1 VVAVIVSACV
11 LGSAAIV
18 SAEEDAAK
26 LKRLRGRIQ
35 TLQTQLNKTVHKRDS
50 EREEVRQLENR
61 IGSRIRTLRQLDARL
76 KDEAK
81 RLRDLQAQRAAAQ
94 NDLGYQTK
102 GLEAQVQAAYAMG
115 RDSYFKLLLNQDD
128 PASVSR
134 MLVYYRYLNK
144 ARVRHIDN
152 IKAGLVKLRQVE
164 DQITRRTRELE
175 ALRTTQVEQK
185 QALGVS
191 RTRRTQVLASLN
203 RQVRDQTE
211 EIARLRRDE
220 SRLERL
226 LEQLQ
231 EYLADAPV
239 VPALKAH
246 FRENKGKLPLPARGK
261 ILARYGALKSFG
273 KLRWKGVFLA
283 GRIGQ
288 DVISVAHGRVAFADW
303 LRGFGLLL
311 ILEHGDGYMTLYGHN
326 QSLYA
331 QVGDWV
337 QPGQVVA
344 SMGNTG
350 DAPQAGVYFEI
361 RQRGQPRDPLKW
373 CRVQ

>member
-1 VVAVIVSACV
+1 MSADD
-11 LGSAAIV
+11 
-18 SAEEDAAK
+18 EAAK

-35 TLQTQLNKTVHKRDS
+35 TLQTELNRTVHKRDS
-50 EREEVRQLENR
+50 EREEIRQLENR
-61 IGSRIRTLRQLDARL
+61 IASRIRTLRQLEARL
-76 KDEAK
+76 KIEAK
-81 RLRDLQAQRAAAQ
+81 RLRALQEQQTAAQ
-94 NDLGYQTK
+94 NDLGHQTK
-102 GLEAQVQAAYAMG
+102 GLEAQVRAAYVMG
-115 RDSYFKLLLNQDD
+115 RDSYFKLLLNQND
-128 PASVSR
+128 PAAVSR
-134 MLVYYRYLNK
+134 MLVYYRYFNE
-144 ARVRHIDN
+144 ARVQQIDS
-152 IKAGLVKLRQVE
+152 IKAGLVKLQQVE
-164 DQITRRTRELE
+164 GQITKRTRELA
-175 ALRTTQVEQK
+175 ALRTAQLEQR
-185 QALGVS
+185 QALEVS
-191 RTRRTQVLASLN
+191 RTRRTQVLASLD

-220 SRLERL
+220 RRLERL

-231 EYLADAPV
+231 EYLTDAPA
-239 VPALKAH
+239 VPAPKAR
-246 FRENKGKLPLPARGK
+246 FRENKGKLPLPAKGK
-261 ILARYGALKSFG
+261 ILARFGAAKSVG

-337 QPGQVVA
+337 QAGQVVA

-361 RQRGQPRDPLKW
+361 RQRGRPRDPLKW

>member
-1 VVAVIVSACV
+1 MSADD
-11 LGSAAIV
+11 
-18 SAEEDAAK
+18 EAAK

-35 TLQTQLNKTVHKRDS
+35 TLQTELNKIVHKRDS
-50 EREEVRQLENR
+50 EREEIRQLENR
-61 IGSRIRTLRQLDARL
+61 IGSRIRNLKQLGAGL
-76 KDEAK
+76 KIEAK
-81 RLRDLQAQRAAAQ
+81 RLRDLQGQRTTAQD
-94 NDLGYQTK
+94 DLGNQTK
-102 GLEAQVQAAYAMG
+102 GLEAQVRAAYAMG
-115 RDSYFKLLLNQDD
+115 RDSYFKLLLNQHD
-128 PASVSR
+128 PATVSR
-134 MLVYYRYLNK
+134 MLVYYRYLNE
-144 ARVRHIDN
+144 ARAQQIDSV
-152 IKAGLVKLRQVE
+152 KAGLVKLRQVGE
-164 DQITRRTRELE
+164 QITKRTRELE
-175 ALRTTQVEQK
+175 ALRTAHVEQK
-185 QALGVS
+185 QALEVS

-220 SRLERL
+220 ARLERL

-231 EYLADAPV
+231 EYLTDAPV
-239 VPALKAH
+239 VPALKAR
-246 FRENKGKLPLPARGK
+246 FRENKGKLPLPASGK
-261 ILARYGALKSFG
+261 ILARFGAPKSFG
-273 KLRWKGVFLA
+273 KLRWKGVFLS
-283 GRIGQ
+283 GRVGQ

-311 ILEHGDGYMTLYGHN
+311 ILEHGDGYMTLYGYN

-337 QPGQVVA
+337 QAGQVVA

>member
-1 VVAVIVSACV
+1 MSADD
-11 LGSAAIV
+11 
-18 SAEEDAAK
+18 EAAK

-35 TLQTQLNKTVHKRDS
+35 TLQTELNKIVHKRDS
-50 EREEVRQLENR
+50 EREEIRQLENR
-61 IGSRIRTLRQLDARL
+61 IGSRIRNLKQLGAGL
-76 KDEAK
+76 KIEAK
-81 RLRDLQAQRAAAQ
+81 RLRDLQGQRTTAQD
-94 NDLGYQTK
+94 DLGNQTK
-102 GLEAQVQAAYAMG
+102 GLEAQVRAAYAMG
-115 RDSYFKLLLNQDD
+115 RDSYFKLLLNQND
-128 PASVSR
+128 PATVSR
-134 MLVYYRYLNK
+134 MLVYYRYLNE
-144 ARVRHIDN
+144 ARAQQIDSV
-152 IKAGLVKLRQVE
+152 KAGLVKLRQVGE
-164 DQITRRTRELE
+164 QITKRTRELE
-175 ALRTTQVEQK
+175 ALRTAHVEQK
-185 QALGVS
+185 QALEVS

-220 SRLERL
+220 ARLERL

-231 EYLADAPV
+231 EYLTDAPV
-239 VPALKAH
+239 VPALKAR
-246 FRENKGKLPLPARGK
+246 FRENKGKLPLPASGK
-261 ILARYGALKSFG
+261 ILARFGAPKSFG
-273 KLRWKGVFLA
+273 KLRWKGVFLS
-283 GRIGQ
+283 GRVGQ

-337 QPGQVVA
+337 QAGQVVA

-361 RQRGQPRDPLKW
+361 RQGGQPRDPLKW

>member
-1 VVAVIVSACV
+1 MSADD
-11 LGSAAIV
+11 
-18 SAEEDAAK
+18 EAAK

-35 TLQTQLNKTVHKRDS
+35 TLQTELNKTVHKRER

-61 IGSRIRTLRQLDARL
+61 IGSRMRNLRQLDTRL
-76 KDEAK
+76 KIETK
-81 RLRDLQAQRAAAQ
+81 RLRDLQRQRTAAQ
-94 NDLGYQTK
+94 NDLGNQTK
-102 GLEAQVQAAYAMG
+102 GLEVQVKAAYAMG
-115 RDSYFKLLLNQDD
+115 RDSYFKLLLNQND
-128 PASVSR
+128 PATVSR
-134 MLVYYRYLNK
+134 MLVYYRYLNEARSQQIDGIK
-144 ARVRHIDN
+144 AR
-152 IKAGLVKLRQVE
+152 LVKLRRVE
-164 DQITRRTRELE
+164 DQITKRTRELE
-175 ALRTTQVEQK
+175 ALRKAQVEQK
-185 QALGVS
+185 QALEVS
-191 RTRRTQVLASLN
+191 RTRRTQVLANLN
-203 RQVRDQTE
+203 RQLHDQSE

-220 SRLERL
+220 GRLEHL

-231 EYLADAPV
+231 EYLTDAPV
-239 VPALKAH
+239 VPALKAR
-246 FRENKGKLPLPARGK
+246 FRENKGRLPLPASGK
-261 ILARYGALKSFG
+261 ILARFGAPKSLG

-283 GRIGQ
+283 GNIGQ
-288 DVISVAHGRVAFADW
+288 DVISVAYGRVAFAEW

-337 QPGQVVA
+337 QAGQVVA